1 MYNRLAAGAIVL
13 GGLLILSASLLAN
26 VLGLLPAV
34 ASLGIGQDPGF
45 GRQQILGTIVGLGG
59 LVVGVWLWRR
69 AAEAKFRSV
78 HYAIAAL
85 ALAVVIG
92 GPIYVVGN
100 RSLRPSAEVW
110 VCVEVE
116 SVPSSAGGTG
126 QKRVEYGVRIANT
139 GASRVYVDSVVLL
152 AFRDSVVLLAHRDS
166 AEWWL
171 PQSEVVSIDDMVR
184 WQQVDSVTIKPN
196 TPARWLVSMGDE
208 LSRRRFIIVPV
219 AELSPLYWFF
229 GIAFLR
235 HRPGRP
241 TIRRSDVN
249 WIDNF
254 SQECP

>member
-1 MYNRLAAGAIVL
+1 MYRLAAGALVL
-13 GGLLILSASLLAN
+13 GGLLILLASLLAN

-34 ASLGIGQDPGF
+34 ASLGIGNDPGF
-45 GRQQILGTIVGLGG
+45 GSQQILGTIVGLVG

-69 AAEAKFRSV
+69 AAEAKFSSV
-78 HYAIAAL
+78 HYAIGAL

-92 GPIYVVGN
+92 APVYVVGN

-116 SVPSSAGGTG
+116 SVPSGAGGTG
-126 QKRVEYGVRIANT
+126 QKRVEHGVRIANT
-139 GASRVYVDSVVLL
+139 GVSRVYVDSVVLL
-152 AFRDSVVLLAHRDS
+152 AFRDSLVLLALRDS

-196 TPARWLVSMGDE
+196 TPTRWSMSAGDE
-208 LSRRRFIIVPV
+208 FARMRSIIVPV
-219 AELSPLYWFF
+219 AELSRLYWFF

-241 TIRRSDVN
+241 IIGRSDVN

-254 SQECP
+254 PQECP